1 MRDAMHTTATAT
13 AIQAAIL
20 LLATTGNV
28 AGLPDDGLAPDPV
41 DEAVRDV
48 QEEIVMDT
56 PLQTPEALSGTSFR
70 NVDVASLEGPP
81 RWDGHD
87 VTTTQLTPP
96 DPVSSTSSEAVRHTG
111 QRTVSHRSV
120 AAPPQADG
128 PPPVWWPGTAG
139 VLVLAAAMYHRLDRD
154 DLLDNEVRAAILDA
168 VEDDPGGTV
177 TEYAEAADVDRTTA
191 RYHLRML
198 ERFDY
203 VLSDRIRGRTRYF
216 ENHGRWGRFAR
227 QAIAHLR
234 DRSTR
239 KLVTEVLEEPG
250 RCCRDLADPTGLSES
265 AVYRKIGRLD
275 EIGLVEVEGRPKRVR
290 PPGDDADR
298 VARLV
303 EVAAG
308 S

>member
-1 MRDAMHTTATAT
+1 MQDATQRTATAT
-13 AIQAAIL
+13 AIQATIL
-20 LLATTGNV
+20 VLATTGSV
-28 AGLPDDGLAPDPV
+28 AGLPDDDLTPDPV
-41 DEAVRDV
+41 DEALREVEDEV
-48 QEEIVMDT
+48 GIDGILE
-56 PLQTPEALSGTSFR
+56 PPEAVSGASIP
-70 NVDVASLEGPP
+70 DVGGTALEGSP
-81 RWDGHD
+81 RRDGHPA
-87 VTTTQLTPP
+87 TTTRLTPP
-96 DPVSSTSSEAVRHTG
+96 DAATPTTAEGTRHTG

-120 AAPPQADG
+120 AAPPRSDG
-128 PPPVWWPGTAG
+128 RPPVWVPGTAG

-177 TEYAEAADVDRTTA
+177 TEYAGTVDVDRTTA

-239 KLVTEVLEEPG
+239 RLVTEVLKEPG
-250 RCCRDLADPTGLSES
+250 RRCRDLADPTGLSES
-265 AVYRKIGRLD
+265 AVYRKVGRLD
-275 EIGLVEVEGRPKRVR
+275 EIGLVEVVGRPKRVR
-290 PPGDDADR
+290 PPRDDADR
-298 VARLV
+298 VERLV
-303 EVAAG
+303 EVAAR